1 MNVTIFQ
8 SVYTTDTPYHVSIDK
23 VFDRIRKGVNS
34 ELLQEIAKSDKKTR
48 NKLKTKLPAIVFAG
62 TFRTRAKSGL
72 IDHSGLMVVDYDY
85 MDEPEEFKKEICKNP
100 HVYGAF
106 ISPSKEG
113 VKIIVRIE
121 PCDDKKHY
129 EVYNKWQE
137 DFPYEYWDAS
147 GSDVS
152 RACFESYDPNIY
164 INKDA
169 TVYNPKIEDKGH
181 IVSDRPPLIPITDED
196 VIIQR
201 IMSWNWNRS
210 FVEGERNNFVFD
222 LAGAFCEYG
231 VNELYAKEF
240 ILNHV
245 ATDPSFSEHE
255 VNMTVKSA
263 YKRRS
268 FGIRYFENY
277 EKIDKVKA
285 DLKYPE
291 EEVLKKHNIDKSTYD
306 DIVKNDQSVDFWE
319 YDDKGKISVDPYKY
333 KLFLEVNGFRKYFP
347 NGVTKPQMVRVNE
360 NKVKDTSAD
369 FLKDFVLEYLL
380 ENEKIDVWRY
390 CSKYMNLFSG
400 DFLNI
405 IETIDLMMLQD
416 TKEKSF
422 IAYRNGIVEVTK
434 DSVTL
439 RDYIDVDGFIWE
451 NQIIDRDYVL
461 GDDENEYKQF
471 ISNISNNEPH
481 PVECAI
487 GYLLSG
493 YKNKMNNKAIILNDE
508 VISENPEGGTGKG
521 LFIQGIRQ
529 MKKTAILDGKA
540 FDDKKSFPYQTVS
553 QDTAVL
559 VFDDVKKNFDFESKF
574 SLVTEGLTLERKN
587 KDAIKLTVEES
598 PKLVISTNYAIRGEG
613 NSHDR
618 RRHELEFAQ
627 YYNGQNTPY
636 DEFGRLIFD
645 EWNES
650 DFQAFDNY
658 MIGCLQ
664 KYLNNGLVDQ
674 QANNLKLRK
683 FIAETSMEFYEWAFD
698 TDNINFNIEYEKSEL
713 FGQFCM
719 DYPDFKNYLSRKRFN
734 LWMKKFAKFQGWEYT
749 DRKSGNNKYFTLKHP
764 DSNYEPDN
772 TPF

>member
-1 MNVTIFQ
+1 MTVTIFKELWK
-8 SVYTTDTPYHVSIDK
+8 TDVPYHIPIEK
-23 VFDRIRKGVNS
+23 ALERIRIG
-34 ELLQEIAKSDKKTR
+34 KSKTRIEKIRGGDKKE
-48 NKLKTKLPAIVFAG
+48 KEKLPCIVFSG
-62 TFRTRAKSGL
+62 MFRVRNIKGL
-72 IDHSGLMVVDYDY
+72 IEHSGYMVLDYDDVDDVKSLK
-85 MDEPEEFKKEICKNP
+85 DELKQNKY
-100 HVYGAF
+100 VYCVF
-106 ISPSKEG
+106 ISPSGNGIKAV
-113 VKIIVRIE
+113 VKIP
-121 PCDDKKHY
+121 PCDATTHSKYHKAF
-129 EVYNKWQE
+129 QE
-137 DFPYEYWDAS
+137 EFESKYFDTS

-152 RACFESYDPNIY
+152 RVCFESYDPDIY
-164 INKDA
+164 VNHD
-169 TVYNPKIEDKGH
+169 VVQYEPVLEDKGYNTT
-181 IVSDRPPLIPITDED
+181 DRIPLVPVTDED
-196 VIIQR
+196 MIIER
-201 IMSWNWNRS
+201 IMSWNWNRN
-210 FVEGERNNFVFD
+210 FVEGERNNYIFD

-231 VNELYAKEF
+231 VDEMYAKEF

-245 ATDPSFSEHE
+245 ATDPDFTEHE

-268 FGIRYFENY
+268 FGIRYFEDKS
-277 EKIDKVKA
+277 KIDRIKK

-291 EEVLKKHNIDKSTYD
+291 SEVMKKHKIDKDTYD
-306 DIVKNDQSVDFWE
+306 AISKEDEDVEFWE
-319 YDDKGKISVDPYKY
+319 YDEKGKISIDPYKY

-360 NKVKDTSAD
+360 NKVSDTSPD
-369 FLKDFVLEYLL
+369 FLKDFVLGYLL
-380 ENEKIDVWRY
+380 DNDKMDVWRY

-400 DFLNI
+400 DFLTI

-422 IAYRNGIVEVTK
+422 IAFRNGIVEVTK

-451 NQIIDRDYVL
+451 NQIIDRDYVP
-461 GDDENEYKQF
+461 GYDENEYKQF
-471 ISNISNNEPH
+471 ISNISNNEPY
-481 PVECAI
+481 PMECAI

-645 EWNES
+645 EWSEN
-650 DFQAFDNY
+650 DFNAFDNY

-698 TDNINFNIEYEKSEL
+698 TDNINFNIEYEKAEL

-749 DRKSGNNKYFTLKHP
+749 DRKSGNNKYFTLRHP
-764 DSNYEPDN
+764 DSDYEPDN